1 VSQIVGQVSDFILA
15 RGVSGKLG
23 LVTRSSKL
31 TFATFISQ
39 DAGTRFESLFGPIV
53 SRIVLYKLAGPDLS
67 QRLENSPYL
76 L

>member
-1 VSQIVGQVSDFILA
+1 MGQVSDFILA

-23 LVTRSSKL
+23 LVKRSSKL

-39 DAGTRFESLFGPIV
+39 DAGTPIEILFGPIV
-53 SRIVLYKLAGPDLS
+53 SRIVLYKLVGPDLS
-67 QRLENSPYL
+67 QRLGKNMYL